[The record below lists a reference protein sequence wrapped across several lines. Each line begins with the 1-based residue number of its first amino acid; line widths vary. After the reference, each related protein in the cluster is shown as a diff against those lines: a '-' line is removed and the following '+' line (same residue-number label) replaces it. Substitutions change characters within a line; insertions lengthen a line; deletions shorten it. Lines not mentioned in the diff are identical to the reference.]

1 MTEVPVQSVQSVQ
14 SVQCSQCSAVQK
26 QTTKNGTK
34 IKETHRQARPYSL
47 GQSPRF
53 SSPQLGLGR
62 SPSLQRHHASTRLR
76 SSLACHPLYRAVHTQ
91 PEPDSESPHPQHT
104 PTSTGLRYVL
114 LRYARTS
121 PKQNLS
127 TCPKPKG
134 PRLSPALLYIH
145 ARRLLTLV
153 RSTLRLL

>member
-1 MTEVPVQSVQSVQ
+1 MEERGRATVIKHE
-14 SVQCSQCSAVQK
+14 QCSAAQCRSK
-26 QTTKNGTK
+26 PPRTEPRSRRP
-34 IKETHRQARPYSL
+34 IARPD
-47 GQSPRF
+47 Q
-53 SSPQLGLGR
+53 
-62 SPSLQRHHASTRLR
+62 TRLASPHDFRHRNWVWGGLRR
-76 SSLACHPLYRAVHTQ
+76 SNATTLRPGLDHPWPAHPLYRAVHTQ

-127 TCPKPKG
+127 TCPKPKPKG

-145 ARRLLTLV
+145 AHQLLTLV